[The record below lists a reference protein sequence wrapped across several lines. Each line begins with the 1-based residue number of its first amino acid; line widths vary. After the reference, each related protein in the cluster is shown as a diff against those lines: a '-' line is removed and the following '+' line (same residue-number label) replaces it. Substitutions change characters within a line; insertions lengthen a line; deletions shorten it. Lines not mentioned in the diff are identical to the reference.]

1 MNQINR
7 SVNKISYVA
16 FALLLFLPLGCGPS
30 SGTDDFALAY
40 DFVRNNLDDDNW
52 EYLNSDSSLKARL
65 NADIRLAISTSDSR
79 LKDGSLPGE
88 IFCEYLLAPS
98 VNTELFDDWRSECL
112 SSFSYLRSDKLS
124 LETILDTLNTQLR
137 KQFTFQNER
146 TIVEHNWSTYQKGN
160 MRGTCWDMATLILFP
175 LRALGYAA
183 TIDFTPVWGNMDGS
197 HSWNSV
203 YAHGRMTPF
212 MGMESNMDGY
222 NPFVIYNGA
231 KDSAKNAYKRPAK
244 VFRITFSDN
253 EMYKRIK
260 NKYPSLG
267 RLLLFKHLKFKD
279 VTSEY
284 FSVSD
289 LTVKRPCD
297 YLGDVLFLSVF
308 SGGKWIETCVTEVSE
323 NNCFIFRDLNREML
337 YLLVKPDGTTAE
349 VPWILD
355 KNGKISELRPD
366 LHDRGDMEIIHLL
379 PRIME
384 YSKVWGMENPPKDI
398 WTGIE
403 EDYYRKHP
411 EENQCY
417 KLFTYLSKW
426 VKVGEA
432 TAGKNR
438 VVFNNV
444 PKGGL
449 FMMTD
454 GENMPVG
461 RPFTYADKE
470 CRWW

>member
-7 SVNKISYVA
+7 SVNKTTCVA
-16 FALLLFLPLGCGPS
+16 FALFLFLLFGCS
-30 SGTDDFALAY
+30 SSPEADDFEAAY
-40 DFVRNNLDDDNW
+40 DCVRNNLDSDNW

-65 NADIRLAISTSDSR
+65 DADIRLAISTSDTQ
-79 LKDGSLPGE
+79 LQDGNLPRE
-88 IFCEYLLAPS
+88 IFYEYLLAPS
-98 VNTELFDDWRSECL
+98 INTERFDDWRSKCW

-124 LETILDTLNTQLR
+124 LEEILDTLNTKLR

-146 TIVEHNWSTYQKGN
+146 VRVEHNWSTYQDGN

-203 YAHGRMTPF
+203 YVHGKMIPF
-212 MGMESNMDGY
+212 MGMESNMEGY
-222 NPFVIYNGA
+222 NPFVIYDGA
-231 KDSAKNAYKRPAK
+231 KDPTKNAYKKPAK

-253 EMYKRIK
+253 ETYRKIK

-267 RLLLFKHLKFKD
+267 RLLLFEHLKFKD

-289 LTVKRPCD
+289 LVVKRPYD

-308 SGGKWIETCVTEVSE
+308 SGGRWIETSAAEISK
-323 NNCFIFRDLNREML
+323 NNCFVFRDMNREML

-355 KNGKISELRPD
+355 KDGQISELRPD
-366 LHDRGDMEIIHLL
+366 LHDMGDVEIIYLL

-403 EDYYRKHP
+403 DDYYRKHP
-411 EENQCY
+411 EENRGY
-417 KLFTYLSKW
+417 KLFMYLSKW
-426 VKVGEA
+426 IKVGEA
-432 TAGKNR
+432 IARKDR

-454 GENMPVG
+454 EKNMPVG
-461 RPFTYADKE
+461 RPFTYVDRK